1 MFHTYSIALC
11 FFVLAATAQAEER
24 GRLTLTIDGE
34 SYDYELWAAQS
45 DWSGSESFGSVSIF
59 AQPVDRDMELGSI
72 MLGFSLASGNA
83 ERGEINLRTVRDGE
97 TIRYFAGADAEEGG
111 LTVTLDG
118 ASVSGEELSVTGRFQ
133 TQAGTSDNYGRDIDL
148 SDSMQ
153 MEGTFDVV
161 LAPYE

>member
-1 MFHTYSIALC
+1 MFHRYSIALC
-11 FFVLAATAQAEER
+11 LCVLATAAQAEER
-24 GRLTLTIDGE
+24 GTLSLTIDGD
-34 SYDYELWAAQS
+34 SYEYALWAAQS

-59 AQPVDRDMELGSI
+59 AQPVDRDMEFGSI
-72 MLGFSLASGNA
+72 MFGFSLAAGNA

-97 TIRYFAGADAEEGG
+97 TVRYYAGDDADEGG

-118 ASVSGEELSVTGRFQ
+118 ATVSGEELSVSGRFQ

-148 SDSMQ
+148 SDA
-153 MEGTFDVV
+153 MEIEGIFDVV